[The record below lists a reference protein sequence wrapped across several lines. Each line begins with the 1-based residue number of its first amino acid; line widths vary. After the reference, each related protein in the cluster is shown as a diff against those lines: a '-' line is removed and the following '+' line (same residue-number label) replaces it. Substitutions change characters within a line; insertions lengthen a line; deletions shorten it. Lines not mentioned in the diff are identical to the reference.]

1 MVLQKSIVKHLG
13 YVKTIELHEY
23 LLSGSIMIAHNEVI
37 TLIIVLPGLH
47 ISNNLRQNLPSG
59 YIFELMII
67 SSLSISSL
75 ILGFL
80 KGY

>member
-37 TLIIVLPGLH
+37 TLIIV
-47 ISNNLRQNLPSG
+47 S
-59 YIFELMII
+59 
-67 SSLSISSL
+67 SSLLPDLKTILEKSS
-75 ILGFL
+75 
-80 KGY
+80 